1 MVRFFLALL
10 CASSLSA
17 NQNLSN
23 RLHNCEIEVDML
35 KNSISTQEQARE
47 SLQREVSQLLKA
59 TRETLNNNQK
69 GSAQQQK
76 SFSSTV
82 EKLQQDLQTLKKHSN
97 DLSASVNTLSKN
109 IQEIKESER
118 QNSRSIKDLEQAL
131 RAITLAMGGEKISDS
146 YIVKSGD
153 SLDKIARAH
162 KTTIKQLM
170 DLNKL
175 KNSNIHPGQSL
186 QIK

>member
-1 MVRFFLALL
+1 MVRFLLAFL
-10 CASSLSA
+10 CISSLSA
-17 NQNLSN
+17 NQSNLAN

-47 SLQREVSQLLKA
+47 ALQKEVSQLLKA

-97 DLSASVNTLSKN
+97 ELSTSVNTLSKS
-109 IQEIKESER
+109 IQEIKEGEK
-118 QNSRSIKDLEQAL
+118 QNSRSIKELEQAL
-131 RAITLAMGGEKISDS
+131 RALTIAMGGEDRGSDT

-153 SLDKIARAH
+153 SLDKIARDN
-162 KTTIKQLM
+162 KTRV
-170 DLNKL
+170 NKL
-175 KNSNIHPGQSL
+175 KDSNIRPGQSL
-186 QIK
+186 ALK